1 MVIYLLKRLFDR
13 GTLHDVI
20 ECLTSAMEAKDS
32 YTSGHSNR
40 VADMT
45 LQIAKNMGIK
55 GSQLETIHLAAHL
68 HDIGKI
74 GVSEHILNKDGKL
87 LPDEWLEIKK
97 HPEIGYNILNKSKR
111 LSKISTIVLHHHE
124 RWDGNGYPQGLKQ
137 LEIPLGSRIIAV
149 ADSIDAMT
157 FERPYRSAMSWEKC
171 MEEIIKNCGVQFDP
185 SVVKIVINICNNRK
199 NRL

>member
-1 MVIYLLKRLFDR
+1 MIYLLKRLFDR

-20 ECLTSAMEAKDS
+20 ECLTSAMDAKDS

-45 LQIAKNMGIK
+45 FEIAKNMGIK

-74 GVSEHILNKDGKL
+74 GVSEQILNKTGKL
-87 LPDEWLEIKK
+87 LPHEWLEIKK
-97 HPEIGYNILNKSKR
+97 HPEIGFNILNKSKR
-111 LSKISTIVLHHHE
+111 LDKISMIVLHHHE
-124 RWDGNGYPQGLKQ
+124 RWDGNGYPKGLKQ
-137 LEIPLGSRIIAV
+137 HEIPLGSRIIAV

-157 FERPYRSAMSWEKC
+157 FERPYRSAMSWDAC
-171 MEEIIKNCGVQFDP
+171 MEEVAKNYGVQFDP
-185 SVVKIVINICNNRK
+185 SVVKFAVDYFK
-199 NRL
+199 KL